1 MNRRLKITF
10 IILLIILLSIISFV
24 GLFIQN
30 TKFMKN
36 ILPEYQL
43 GMALDGYRNVSVK
56 VSEETETI
64 YYDKDGNKVTE
75 KAEDGTSEEVP
86 VNSKETLTKENFEKT
101 KKIIADRFTDLG
113 VSEYYIRL
121 NEQNGE
127 ITVQLPENS
136 LTDTYSQFIYTKG
149 EFTIE
154 DEEGQVLLDNSN
166 IKSVQAA
173 YGNTGAVVSVF
184 LNFEFN
190 KDSIEKLR
198 EISTTYVESTDED
211 GNDTTKQVKINV
223 DGNTLVTTS
232 FSEEITNGFLQLT
245 LGTST
250 DNDTISSYLEQ
261 GSNIAILLD
270 NGVLPIEYEVEQ
282 NRFIKSDITM
292 EDFII
297 PAIVVSVILVVAFI
311 FAIVKYKK
319 IGLLAVIS
327 YIGYIAILLLIVRYT
342 NLVITLEG
350 IGAILTLSILNYAVV
365 IYLMSKLSKAEQNI
379 AEYKNVF
386 KKSILTTIFVL
397 VPAMI
402 IGIVLCFA
410 MWLPAY
416 SFGTIIFWGLLIM
429 PIYNELITRTLFVN
443 SIK

>member
-1 MNRRLKITF
+1 MNRGLKITF

-24 GLFIQN
+24 GLFVQN
-30 TKFMKN
+30 TKFMEN
-36 ILPEYQL
+36 ILPKYQL
-43 GMALDGYRNVSVK
+43 GMALDGYRNISVK
-56 VSEETETI
+56 ASDEKETI
-64 YYDKDGNKVTE
+64 YYDKDGNKVE
-75 KAEDGTSEEVP
+75 KEAEDGTSKEVP
-86 VNSKETLTKENFEKT
+86 VNSEEVLTKENFEKT
-101 KKIIADRFTDLG
+101 KKIIEDRFTDLG

-136 LTDTYSQFIYTKG
+136 LTNTYSQFIYTKG
-149 EFTIE
+149 KFTIE
-154 DEEGQVLLDNSN
+154 DEDGQVLLDNSN
-166 IKSVQAA
+166 LDGVQAA
-173 YGNTGAVVSVF
+173 YANTSSGVSVY
-184 LNFEFN
+184 LNFKFK

-198 EISTTYVESTDED
+198 EISTTYVKSTDED
-211 GNDTTKQVKINV
+211 GKDTTKQVNINI

-250 DNDTISSYLEQ
+250 NNDTISSYLEQ
-261 GSNIAILLD
+261 GSNLAILLD

-292 EDFII
+292 DDFVI
-297 PAIVVSVILVVAFI
+297 PAIIVAVILALAFI

-319 IGLLAVIS
+319 LGLLAVIS
-327 YIGYIAILLLIVRYT
+327 YIGYIAVLLLIVRFT

-350 IGAILTLSILNYAVV
+350 IGAILALGVLNYVV
-365 IYLMSKLSKAEQNI
+365 LLYIMSKLSKTEQNI
-379 AEYKNVF
+379 SEYKNVF
-386 KKSILTTIFVL
+386 NKSILTTIL
-397 VPAMI
+397 ALIPAMI
-402 IGIVLCFA
+402 IGIALCFA

-429 PIYNELITRTLFVN
+429 PIYNELITRTLFLN
-443 SIK
+443 SVK

>member
-1 MNRRLKITF
+1 MDRRLKITF

-24 GLFIQN
+24 GLFVQN
-30 TKFMKN
+30 TKFMEN
-36 ILPEYQL
+36 ILPKYQL
-43 GMALDGYRNVSVK
+43 GMALDGYRNISVK
-56 VSEETETI
+56 ASDEKETI
-64 YYDKDGNKVTE
+64 YYDKDGNKVE
-75 KAEDGTSEEVP
+75 KEAEDGTSEEVP
-86 VNSKETLTKENFEKT
+86 VNSEEVLTKENFEKT
-101 KKIIADRFTDLG
+101 KKIIEDRFTDLG

-136 LTDTYSQFIYTKG
+136 LTNTYSQFIYTKG
-149 EFTIE
+149 KFTIE
-154 DEEGQVLLDNSN
+154 DEDGQVLLDNSN
-166 IKSVQAA
+166 LDGVQAA
-173 YGNTGAVVSVF
+173 YANTSSGVSVY
-184 LNFEFN
+184 LNFKFK

-198 EISTTYVESTDED
+198 EISTTYVKSTDED
-211 GNDTTKQVKINV
+211 GKDTTKQVNINI

-282 NRFIKSDITM
+282 NRFIKSDITID
-292 EDFII
+292 DFVI
-297 PAIVVSVILVVAFI
+297 PAIIVAVILALAFI

-319 IGLLAVIS
+319 LGLLAAIS
-327 YIGYIAILLLIVRYT
+327 YIGYIAVLLLIVRFT

-350 IGAILTLSILNYAVV
+350 IGAILALGVLNYAALLY
-365 IYLMSKLSKAEQNI
+365 IMSKLSKTEQNI
-379 AEYKNVF
+379 SEYKNVF
-386 KKSILTTIFVL
+386 NKSILTTILALIPV
-397 VPAMI
+397 MI
-402 IGIVLCFA
+402 IGIALCFA

-429 PIYNELITRTLFVN
+429 PIYNELITRTLFLN
-443 SIK
+443 SVK

>member
-1 MNRRLKITF
+1 M
-10 IILLIILLSIISFV
+10 
-24 GLFIQN
+24 
-30 TKFMKN
+30 
-36 ILPEYQL
+36 
-43 GMALDGYRNVSVK
+43 DGYRNISVK
-56 VSEETETI
+56 ASDEKETI
-64 YYDKDGNKVTE
+64 YYDKDGNKVE
-75 KAEDGTSEEVP
+75 KEAEDGTSEEVP
-86 VNSKETLTKENFEKT
+86 VNSEEVLTKENFEKT
-101 KKIIADRFTDLG
+101 KKIIEDRFTDLG

-136 LTDTYSQFIYTKG
+136 LTNTYSQFIYTKG
-149 EFTIE
+149 KFTIE
-154 DEEGQVLLDNSN
+154 DEDGQVLLDNSN
-166 IKSVQAA
+166 LDGVQAA
-173 YGNTGAVVSVF
+173 YANTSSGVSVY
-184 LNFEFN
+184 LNFKFK

-198 EISTTYVESTDED
+198 EISTTYVKSTDED
-211 GNDTTKQVKINV
+211 GKDTTKQVNINI

-282 NRFIKSDITM
+282 NRFIKSDITID
-292 EDFII
+292 DFVI
-297 PAIVVSVILVVAFI
+297 PAIIVAVILALAFI

-319 IGLLAVIS
+319 LGLLAAIS
-327 YIGYIAILLLIVRYT
+327 YIGYIAVLLLIVRFT

-350 IGAILTLSILNYAVV
+350 IGAILALGVLNYAALLY
-365 IYLMSKLSKAEQNI
+365 IMSKLSKTEQNI
-379 AEYKNVF
+379 SEYKNVF
-386 KKSILTTIFVL
+386 NKSILTTILALIPV
-397 VPAMI
+397 MI
-402 IGIVLCFA
+402 IGIALCFA

-429 PIYNELITRTLFVN
+429 PIYNELITRTLFLN
-443 SIK
+443 SVK

>member
-1 MNRRLKITF
+1 MDRRLKITF
-10 IILLIILLSIISFV
+10 IILLIILLSIVSFV
-24 GLFIQN
+24 GLFVQN
-30 TKFMKN
+30 TKFMEN
-36 ILPEYQL
+36 ILPKYQL
-43 GMALDGYRNVSVK
+43 GMALDGYRNISVK
-56 VSEETETI
+56 ASDEKETI
-64 YYDKDGNKVTE
+64 YYDKDGNKVE
-75 KAEDGTSEEVP
+75 KEAEDGTSEEVP
-86 VNSKETLTKENFEKT
+86 VNSEEVLTKENFEKT
-101 KKIIADRFTDLG
+101 KKIIEDRFTDLG

-136 LTDTYSQFIYTKG
+136 LTNTYSQFIYTKG
-149 EFTIE
+149 KFTIE
-154 DEEGQVLLDNSN
+154 DEDGQVLLDNSN
-166 IKSVQAA
+166 LDGVQAA
-173 YGNTGAVVSVF
+173 YANTSSGVSVY
-184 LNFEFN
+184 LNFKFK

-198 EISTTYVESTDED
+198 EISTTYVKSTDED
-211 GNDTTKQVKINV
+211 GKDTTKQVNINI

-282 NRFIKSDITM
+282 NRFIKSDITID
-292 EDFII
+292 DFVI
-297 PAIVVSVILVVAFI
+297 PAIIVAVILALAFI

-319 IGLLAVIS
+319 LGLLAAIS
-327 YIGYIAILLLIVRYT
+327 YIGYIAVLLLIVRFT

-350 IGAILTLSILNYAVV
+350 IGAILALGVLNYAALLY
-365 IYLMSKLSKAEQNI
+365 IMSKLSKTEQNI
-379 AEYKNVF
+379 SEYKNVF
-386 KKSILTTIFVL
+386 NKSILTTILALIPV
-397 VPAMI
+397 MI
-402 IGIVLCFA
+402 IGIALCFA

-429 PIYNELITRTLFVN
+429 PIYNELITRTLFLN
-443 SIK
+443 SVK

>member
-149 EFTIE
+149 KFTIE
-154 DEEGQVLLDNSN
+154 DEDGQVLLDNSN
-166 IKSVQAA
+166 LKSVQAA
-173 YGNTGAVVSVF
+173 YGNTNAGVSVF

>member
-173 YGNTGAVVSVF
+173 YGNTGAGVSVF

>member
-1 MNRRLKITF
+1 MNRGLKITF
-10 IILLIILLSIISFV
+10 IILLIILLSIVSFV
-24 GLFIQN
+24 GLFVQN
-30 TKFMKN
+30 TKFMDN

-43 GMALDGYRNVSVK
+43 GMALDGYRNVSVQ
-56 VSEETETI
+56 VSEDTETV
-64 YYDKDGNKVTE
+64 YYDADGNEV
-75 KAEDGTSEEVP
+75 AEEVEGGTSEEVP
-86 VNSKETLTKENFEKT
+86 VNSAEILTKDNFERT
-101 KKIIADRFTDLG
+101 KKIIEDRFTDLG

-121 NEQNGE
+121 NEQDGT

-136 LTDTYSQFIYTKG
+136 LTDTYSQFVYTKG

-154 DEEGQVLLDNSN
+154 DEDGQVLLNNSN
-166 IKSVQAA
+166 LERVQAA
-173 YGNTGAVVSVF
+173 YTNTASGVSVY

-198 EISTTYVESTDED
+198 EISTTYVESTDEE
-211 GNDTTKQVKINV
+211 GNDTTKQVNINI
-223 DGNTLVTTS
+223 DGNTLATTS

-261 GSNIAILLD
+261 GSNLAILLD
-270 NGVLPIEYEVEQ
+270 NGVLPIEYEVNQ
-282 NRFIKSDITM
+282 NRFIKSDITLD
-292 EDFII
+292 DFII
-297 PAIVVSVILVVAFI
+297 PAIIVAVILVLAFI

-319 IGLLAVIS
+319 LGLLAVIS
-327 YIGYIAILLLIVRYT
+327 YIGYIAVLLLIVRFT

-350 IGAILTLSILNYAVV
+350 IGAVLALGVLNYVV
-365 IYLMSKLSKAEQNI
+365 LIYLLNKLSKAEQNI

-386 KKSILTTIFVL
+386 NKSILTTIFAL

-429 PIYNELITRTLFVN
+429 PIYNLLIIRTLFL
-443 SIK
+443 SSMK

>member
-1 MNRRLKITF
+1 MDRRLKITF
-10 IILLIILLSIISFV
+10 IILLIILLSIVSFV
-24 GLFIQN
+24 GLFVQN
-30 TKFMKN
+30 TKFMEN
-36 ILPEYQL
+36 ILPKYQL
-43 GMALDGYRNVSVK
+43 GMALDGYRNISVK
-56 VSEETETI
+56 ASDEKETI
-64 YYDKDGNKVTE
+64 YYDKDGNKVE
-75 KAEDGTSEEVP
+75 KEAEDGTSEEVP
-86 VNSKETLTKENFEKT
+86 VNSEEVLTKENFEKT
-101 KKIIADRFTDLG
+101 KKIIEDRFTDLG

-136 LTDTYSQFIYTKG
+136 LTNTYSQFIYTKG
-149 EFTIE
+149 KFTIE
-154 DEEGQVLLDNSN
+154 DEDGQVLLDNSN
-166 IKSVQAA
+166 LDGVQAA
-173 YGNTGAVVSVF
+173 YANTSSGVSVY
-184 LNFEFN
+184 LNFKFK

-198 EISTTYVESTDED
+198 EISTTYVKSTDED
-211 GNDTTKQVKINV
+211 GKDTTKQVNINI

-282 NRFIKSDITM
+282 NRFIKSDITID
-292 EDFII
+292 DFVI
-297 PAIVVSVILVVAFI
+297 PAIIVAVILALAFI

-319 IGLLAVIS
+319 LGLLAAIS
-327 YIGYIAILLLIVRYT
+327 YIGYIAVLLLIVRFT

-350 IGAILTLSILNYAVV
+350 IGAILALGVLNYAALLY
-365 IYLMSKLSKAEQNI
+365 IMSKLSKTDQNI
-379 AEYKNVF
+379 SEYKNVF
-386 KKSILTTIFVL
+386 NKSILTTILALIPV
-397 VPAMI
+397 MI
-402 IGIVLCFA
+402 IGIALCFA

-429 PIYNELITRTLFVN
+429 PIYNELITRTLFLN
-443 SIK
+443 SVK

>member
-1 MNRRLKITF
+1 MNRGLKITF
-10 IILLIILLSIISFV
+10 IILLIILLSIVSFV
-24 GLFIQN
+24 GLFVQN
-30 TKFMKN
+30 TKFMDN

-43 GMALDGYRNVSVK
+43 GMALDGYRNISVK
-56 VSEETETI
+56 ASDEKETI
-64 YYDKDGNKVTE
+64 YYDKDGNKVE
-75 KAEDGTSEEVP
+75 KEAEDGTSEEVP
-86 VNSKETLTKENFEKT
+86 VNSEEVLTKENFEKT
-101 KKIIADRFTDLG
+101 KKIIEDRFTDLG

-136 LTDTYSQFIYTKG
+136 LTNTYSQFIYTKG
-149 EFTIE
+149 KFTIE
-154 DEEGQVLLDNSN
+154 DEDGQVLLDNSN
-166 IKSVQAA
+166 LDGVQAA
-173 YGNTGAVVSVF
+173 YANTSSGVSVY
-184 LNFEFN
+184 LNFKFK

-198 EISTTYVESTDED
+198 EISTTYVKSTDED
-211 GNDTTKQVKINV
+211 GKDTTKQVNINI

-282 NRFIKSDITM
+282 NRFIKSDITID
-292 EDFII
+292 DFVI
-297 PAIVVSVILVVAFI
+297 PAIIVAVILALAFI

-319 IGLLAVIS
+319 LGLLAAIS
-327 YIGYIAILLLIVRYT
+327 YIGYIAVLLLIVRFT

-350 IGAILTLSILNYAVV
+350 IGAILALGVLNYAALLY
-365 IYLMSKLSKAEQNI
+365 IMSKLSKTEQNI
-379 AEYKNVF
+379 SEYKNVF
-386 KKSILTTIFVL
+386 NKSILTTILALIPV
-397 VPAMI
+397 MI
-402 IGIVLCFA
+402 IGIALCFA

-429 PIYNELITRTLFVN
+429 PIYNELITRTLFLN
-443 SIK
+443 SVK